1 METLTRPILEWYAAS
16 ETLPSEVETGDRGH
30 VSIVGRTAFALAID
44 ALGHG
49 NEAAKVAD
57 RAKDFLLQQVPEV
70 RLESIFE
77 YCHQHLRGTRGVA
90 LCLATIDAGT
100 NTLFWLSVGNIQAVH
115 LKVDRTGIP
124 HYESLIMRGGVVGD
138 RLPEL
143 RASSTELHPGDMLV
157 MATDGVGYGWHS
169 EYRRNISAREL
180 ACAMLERHCSGND
193 DALALA
199 IRYNGLDGVEA

>member
-16 ETLPSEVETGDRGH
+16 KTLPSEIETGDRGY
-30 VSIVGRTAFALAID
+30 VSIRGSGAFALAID

-49 NEAAKVAD
+49 AEAAKVAD
-57 RAKDFLLQQVPEV
+57 TAKEFLLQQPPDI
-70 RLESIFE
+70 RLESVFE
-77 YCHQHLRGTRGVA
+77 RCHQHLRGTRGVA
-90 LCLATIDAGT
+90 MCLATIEART
-100 NTLFWLSVGNIQAVH
+100 NTLLWLSVGNIQAVH

-143 RASSTELHPGDMLV
+143 RASSTDLQPGDMLV
-157 MATDGVGYGWHS
+157 MATDGIGYSWHS
-169 EYRRNISAREL
+169 EYRRNSSPREL
-180 ACAMLERHCSGND
+180 ACTMLERHRFEND

-199 IRYNGLDGVEA
+199 IRYNGLEGFAT